1 MGLERDNLEE
11 NGINPKSLRLMK
23 AKKWST
29 LVPTALFMR
38 SGFDDLSM
46 VIAAVFLLALAV
58 LAGAILIVKRR
69 ERKEDVLHGGFV
81 EKDNGDW

>member
-1 MGLERDNLEE
+1 
-11 NGINPKSLRLMK
+11 
-23 AKKWST
+23 
-29 LVPTALFMR
+29 VPTALFMR

-58 LAGAILIVKRR
+58 LAGAILIVKRM

-81 EKDNGDW
+81 EKDNGD